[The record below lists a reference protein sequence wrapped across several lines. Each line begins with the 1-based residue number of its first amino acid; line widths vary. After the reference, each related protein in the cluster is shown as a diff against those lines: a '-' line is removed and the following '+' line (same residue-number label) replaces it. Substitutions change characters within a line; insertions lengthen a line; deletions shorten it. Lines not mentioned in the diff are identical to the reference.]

1 MLQGAGLLAVYAA
14 GMAFPLLLMAL
25 LWNRFDL
32 GHRRWLR
39 GREISLG
46 RFRFHTTSLISGF
59 MFILIG
65 ILFIVYEGTSALE
78 GFYVANGATDFAF
91 SVQEWINGFA
101 QGISAVAVIIVAVA
115 LFALLLYFRQRK
127 DKNRGKKHSKW

>member
-1 MLQGAGLLAVYAA
+1 
-14 GMAFPLLLMAL
+14 MALPLLLMAL

-39 GREISLG
+39 GREVSLG
-46 RFRFHTTSLISGF
+46 SLRFHTTSLISGF

-78 GFYVANGATDFAF
+78 GFYLANGATDLAF
-91 SVQEWINGFA
+91 SAQQWANGLA
-101 QGISAVAVIIVAVA
+101 RRTPIALVLAVLAAVVA
-115 LFALLLYFRQRK
+115 LILYRRGRK
-127 DKNRGKKHSKW
+127 DRKKTANW